1 MNPPETNS
9 NEKPRQQTRV
19 APVGSATV
27 RAPGVCGELVQGI
40 RDDVYF
46 LVTCPVD
53 FFSQVQVE
61 LFRDGNGV
69 EAPTGCPKSA
79 AALSATLKY
88 LGHDQLAAKLT
99 VRNPIP
105 RGKGMGSSSADVA
118 ATIAATG
125 LALGVE
131 LSPAVVAE
139 IALAVEP
146 TDGVMF
152 PGVALFDHREGR
164 VVEML
169 GQPPPM
175 EIVALDFGG
184 TVDTVEF
191 NRVDRRSLW
200 QSIQAETSE
209 ALELV
214 RSGVQLGDAEL
225 VGRGSSISAVAS
237 QKVLPKPKLPAVAEF
252 AREVG
257 AVGVNVG
264 HSGTVIGVL
273 LDARQRR
280 GKSTYRRALRAFP
293 EAEMVH
299 HFRLLGG
306 GLQSMPGEGEFSS
319 DSSRETKTERK

>member
-61 LFRDGNGV
+61 LFRDGSGV
-69 EAPTGCPKSA
+69 EAPADCPKAA
-79 AALSATLKY
+79 AALRATMKY
-88 LGHDQLAAKLT
+88 LGREQLAAKLT

-105 RGKGMGSSSADVA
+105 RSKGMGSSSADVA

-125 LALGVE
+125 LALEVE

-164 VVEML
+164 IVEML
-169 GQPPPM
+169 GQPPPI

-200 QSIQAETSE
+200 QSIEAETSE

-214 RSGVQLGDAEL
+214 RSGVQQGDAGL
-225 VGRGSSISAVAS
+225 VGRGSSISALAS

-252 AREVG
+252 ARDVG

-264 HSGTVIGVL
+264 HSGTVIGIL

-280 GKSTYRRALRAFP
+280 GKSTFLQARRAFP
-293 EAEMVH
+293 EAETVH

-306 GLQSMPGEGEFSS
+306 GLKPVAGEG
-319 DSSRETKTERK
+319 DSSIERTTERK